1 MTEVDP
7 LATQTNSP
15 KRARRGVTLP
25 EPVTIEQS
33 WQNRDGEVVRPELST
48 YEGRNIL
55 NLHIWRTDRGGIMR
69 PGMGFACSTKHL
81 PKLAAVFAK
90 AVARA
95 KDLGLLDDETG

>member
-1 MTEVDP
+1 M
-7 LATQTNSP
+7 S
-15 KRARRGVTLP
+15 ARRPTLP
-25 EPVTIEQS
+25 EPITIEQ
-33 WQNRDGEVVRPELST
+33 WWKNRGGEVVRLELST

-55 NLHIWRTDRGGIMR
+55 NLRTWRADRGGIMR

-95 KDLGLLDDETG
+95 KDLGLLDDEAG